1 MILSSRR
8 RSIPD
13 FRTLGW
19 KAALN
24 KGIDVLQVPR
34 KYGYTSPYELRNCLA
49 VLSDKQQA
57 FEWLKIASREHDT
70 LRLIALKT
78 DFILDSL
85 RSDPRYVDLLSRI
98 GVPK

>member
-19 KAALN
+19 KPALN
-24 KGIDVLQVPR
+24 KGIDVLQVPVNMA
-34 KYGYTSPYELRNCLA
+34 THHPIESPNSLA

-57 FEWLKIASREHDT
+57 FEWLKIAYREHDT

-85 RSDPRYVDLLSRI
+85 RSDPRYVDLLRRI